1 VPEINWN
8 LLQPVDIG
16 ANFQTGFAMGQQ
28 LVQKAKLK
36 SALAAYSQDPT
47 NPAAVNALAAAS
59 PEFAYKMA
67 STRAELA
74 AKAQE
79 KAVERARIGG
89 ILKQYDTDPNAAR
102 RAALESGDP
111 DLAKQ
116 IGELNEDQ
124 RKRAAEMYKGA
135 APIAYRIR
143 QTADPAQRKAI
154 FDQARP
160 ILEAQG
166 WPADKLDSFDV
177 TDDTALDAVI
187 TSAQTVNQ
195 LIDQGKITWHQQGE
209 QPSFATDAMGHP
221 IGTQNPAR
229 VAQPAATGGFD
240 AAVEHV
246 LTNEGGYN
254 ASDMNGKPVNFGIN
268 QGANPDIDVKNMTR
282 DQARQVY
289 HDRYW
294 VPSGAEDLPSN
305 LQAPYFDVYIRNPSV
320 AKRALSQSGGDPVK
334 FMEITNGYFRH
345 LGQTPEGQRYA
356 KAWAN
361 RDSRNLS
368 IATGAPHITSKAD
381 FDALPSGAEF
391 IAPDGTHRRKP

>member
-1 VPEINWN
+1 VVEINWSI
-8 LLQPVDIG
+8 LQPVDIG
-16 ANFQTGFAMGQQ
+16 GNFQTGFAMGQQ

-36 SALAAYSQDPT
+36 SALAAYVQDPT
-47 NPAAVNALAAAS
+47 NPQAQNALAMAS
-59 PEFAYKMA
+59 PEFGMRLAGSRTQQA
-67 STRAELA
+67 AAE
-74 AKAQE
+74 QE
-79 KAVERARIGG
+79 RKRVGG
-89 ILKQYDTDPNAAR
+89 ILSQYDTDPAAAR
-102 RAALESGDP
+102 RAALEGGDI

-116 IGELNEDQ
+116 LSELDEDQ
-124 RKRAAEMYKGA
+124 RKRAVGMFKSA

-177 TDDTALDAVI
+177 TNDTALDAVI
-187 TSAQTVNQ
+187 ASAQTVDQ

-221 IGTQNPAR
+221 IGTQNPYASPTPS
-229 VAQPAATGGFD
+229 VPSASAGGFD

-268 QGANPDIDVKNMTR
+268 QGANPDIDVKGLTR
-282 DQARQVY
+282 EGAKQLY

-305 LQAPYFDVYIRNPSV
+305 LQAPYFDVYIRNPAV
-320 AKRALSQSGGDPVK
+320 AKRALSQSGGDPIK

-345 LGQTPEGQRYA
+345 LGQTPDGQRYA
-356 KAWAN
+356 KSWAN

-381 FDALPSGAEF
+381 FDALPSGTEF